1 MDNSRIRGLAAAA
14 VTVTAVA
21 GLALVPSA
29 AAAPTDVPAPTPTV
43 DGHRRV
49 PRAAWFVIALTDVQR
64 QCLAD
69 QGLQRAEGRL
79 NEDQREA
86 LRTDVDA
93 ALASCSITVPRRL
106 LDRER
111 LGFGYAAL
119 TAEQQQCLA
128 DIHLSRPV
136 GRLTPEQRALLRAN
150 LEAAVKDCGIAF
162 R

>member
-1 MDNSRIRGLAAAA
+1 MHHVYLRGLAAAA

-29 AAAPTDVPAPTPTV
+29 AAAPADDPAPTPTV
-43 DGHRRV
+43 DGARPV
-49 PRAAWFVIALTDVQR
+49 PRAAWLLIALTDVQR
-64 QCLAD
+64 HCLAD
-69 QGLQRAEGRL
+69 QGLQRPEGRL
-79 NEDQREA
+79 DEDQRDA
-86 LRTDVDA
+86 LRADIDA
-93 ALASCSITVPRRL
+93 ALTACSITLPPRL

-119 TAEQQQCLA
+119 SAEQQQCLA
-128 DIHLSRPV
+128 DLHLSRPV

-150 LEAAVKDCGIAF
+150 LAAAVKECGIPG